1 MKSKIPI
8 INKLLIWLRGDYN
21 SVIYRFLVV
30 PRERLTLILFRF
42 FGYSWIDFYARRL
55 NKFVLKNDKKLLR
68 GYSDLGEESFSF
80 LIKKGLKP
88 HNSFLDFGC
97 GYLRLGIALIPYLKK
112 AKYTGIDIAKERVDL
127 GIRELEKKGIKRG
140 QYNTYVSNNNSLSEL
155 LVNRK
160 FDFIYLESVVTHMP
174 LDDFKEILRSFSII
188 LEKNGKV
195 FFTFHA
201 SNKQKKL
208 GVKDFYYPFK
218 KIKEVCQENGFLA
231 EIDNDWH
238 EKDTPMVRLVKNR
251 IIKN

>member
-1 MKSKIPI
+1 MKSKIPV

-21 SVIYRFLVV
+21 SVTYRFLVV
-30 PRERLTLILFRF
+30 PRERLTLIFFRIL
-42 FGYSWIDFYARRL
+42 GYSWIDFYSRRL

-68 GYSDLGEESFSF
+68 GYSDLGEESLSF

-112 AKYTGIDIAKERVDL
+112 GKYTGIDIAKERVDL
-127 GIRELEKKGIKRG
+127 GIRELEKKGIKKS
-140 QYNTYVSNNNSLSEL
+140 QYNTYISSNNSISEL
-155 LVNRK
+155 LINKK
-160 FDFIYLESVVTHMP
+160 FDFIYLESVVTHTP
-174 LDDFKEILRSFSII
+174 LNDFKEILRCFSII

-195 FFTFHA
+195 FFTFHI
-201 SNKQKKL
+201 SNKQKKI

-231 EIDNDWH
+231 EIDNEWH
-238 EKDTPMVRLVKNR
+238 EKETPMVKLTK
-251 IIKN
+251 IAL